1 MRHSQ
6 PKEAVFM
13 GKVTAAVTHEMKNVL
28 AIIKES
34 SGLMEDLLSMMK
46 DIPQAHQDKFSR
58 MLSNISQQVARG
70 TDLATK
76 LNRFA
81 HSSDN
86 VVAGVDLNDVADLV
100 ASLCHRL
107 ARSKSITL
115 RVSRKLTPVALVTNP
130 VQIQML
136 LFECISF
143 LLEFLDAGSIIDIEP
158 SHRVDGSAWVKFL
171 CDGQHALDAVEVER
185 LTASPAWMRLQEDV
199 HALNAVL
206 EPLAPPAL
214 FAVIFNRGGHEQDSS
229 QK

>member
-1 MRHSQ
+1 
-6 PKEAVFM
+6 M

-81 HSSDN
+81 HSPDN

-100 ASLCHRL
+100 ASLCHQY

-115 RVSRKLTPVALVTNP
+115 RVSDKLTPVALVTNP
-130 VQIQML
+130 VQIHMV

-143 LLEFLDAGSIIDIEP
+143 LLDFFEAGSTIDIEP
-158 SHRVDGSAWVKFL
+158 SHRVDGSASVNFL
-171 CDGQHALDAVEVER
+171 HEGQRAVDSVEAER
-185 LTASPAWMRLQEDV
+185 LTASPTWTRLQEDV
-199 HALNAVL
+199 HALNAAL
-206 EPLAPPAL
+206 EPGTPPAL
-214 FAVIFNRGGHEQDSS
+214 FAVIFKRGGQGPDSS
-229 QK
+229 QKWQA